1 MDPISTFILTKIADA
16 IIGKLVGDGTQEMIS
31 KLQGD
36 PTKKAL
42 KKALGEALTRYVTSQ
57 PDRKVIAQPL
67 LRSKSLLAEQ
77 DIASELAQ
85 VVKFV
90 REPNTI
96 LIGKRWRDEL
106 DDPPPW
112 RDFTHEAQLLV
123 DYFRDELKATPTF
136 APVFEVARLDAIAAH
151 AEIAAESLASVEKLL
166 GSLLSLMDSQF
177 GTLAQTIAGA
187 SFGIREHIRD
197 FSLYI
202 AEKTGSFVGRDFLF
216 QEIQAFIDANTR
228 GYFLL
233 YGDPGIGKSAI
244 SAQLVKE
251 HGYIHHF
258 NIRAEGINKAGDFLR
273 TICAQLIALYSL
285 EYTSLPPEITQ
296 NSGFLNRLLDAVS
309 VKLGQSEKCVI
320 VVDALDE
327 AEDLAPQ
334 SGANVLF
341 LPRILPQGIF
351 IIATSRREPREK
363 ISLRIDIPEQV
374 RRDLKQDEPGNS
386 KDIAEY
392 IKVQVTNPGIQAYIL
407 RQQIDDELFVG
418 HIVDKAQGNFIYLRY
433 VLPEIERG
441 HYQDLTL
448 GEIPV
453 GLQSYYESH
462 WQRIKRENGLDW
474 FDYRLPVVL
483 ALTVMKKPVS
493 ISLIMHY
500 SNVHDKRRVK
510 EVLHDFEQF
519 LYKIEIEY
527 DRQLTTCYRWYHAS
541 FFDFVGSKEDVAEEV
556 VDLRQ
561 AAEKVTNTM
570 WTDLMGDTPSSKP
583 TQEEQS
589 R

>member
-1 MDPISTFILTKIADA
+1 MDPISTFILTKIAET
-16 IIGKLVGDGTQEMIS
+16 IIGILVGDSTQEMIS

-42 KKALGEALTRYVTSQ
+42 KKALGEALTLYVTSQ
-57 PDRKVIAQPL
+57 PERKIIAQPL
-67 LRSKSLLAEQ
+67 LRRKSLLAEQ
-77 DIASELAQ
+77 DIANELAQ

-112 RDFTHEAQLLV
+112 RDFTSEAKVLV

-177 GTLAQTIAGA
+177 GTLAQIIAGA
-187 SFGIREHIRD
+187 SIDIREHIRD
-197 FSLYI
+197 FSSYI
-202 AEKTGSFVGRDFLF
+202 AEKTGSFVGRQFLF
-216 QEIQAFIDANTR
+216 QEIQAFIDTSPR

-244 SAQLVKE
+244 SAKLVKD
-251 HGYIHHF
+251 HGYIHYF

-273 TICAQLIALYSL
+273 NICAQLIAVYSL
-285 EYTSLPPEITQ
+285 DYPSLPPEATQ
-296 NSGFLNRLLDAVS
+296 DSGFLNRLLNAVS
-309 VKLGQSEKCVI
+309 EKMGQRGKCVI

-327 AEDLAPQ
+327 AEDISPQ

-341 LPRILPQGIF
+341 LPRVLPQGIF
-351 IIATSRREPREK
+351 IIATSRREPKEEIR
-363 ISLRIDIPEQV
+363 LRIDIPEQME
-374 RRDLKQDEPGNS
+374 RNLRQDEPGNS
-386 KDIAEY
+386 ADITEY
-392 IKVQVTNPGIQAYIL
+392 IQGQVSNPGIQAYIH

-418 HIVDKAQGNFIYLRY
+418 HMVDKAQGNFIYLRY

-441 HYQDLTL
+441 HYQDLAL
-448 GEIPV
+448 DQIPV
-453 GLQSYYESH
+453 GLQNYYESH
-462 WQRIKRENGLDW
+462 WKRIKRENGLDW

-493 ISLIMHY
+493 ITLIMEY
-500 SNVHDKRRVK
+500 SDVNDKRRVK
-510 EVLHDFEQF
+510 EVLHNFDQF
-519 LYKIEIEY
+519 LYKVEIVY
-527 DRQLTTCYRWYHAS
+527 DGQLTTCYRWYHAS
-541 FFDFVGSKEDVAEEV
+541 FFDFIGSKEEVAEEL
-556 VDLRQ
+556 VDLRK
-561 AAEKVTNTM
+561 ATEKVANKM
-570 WTDLMGDTPSSKP
+570 WTDLMSDTPISNP
-583 TQEEQS
+583 FQE
-589 R
+589 

>member
-1 MDPISTFILTKIADA
+1 MDPISVFILTKIADT
-16 IIGKLVGDGTQEMIS
+16 IIGTLVGDSTQEMIS

-42 KKALGEALTRYVTSQ
+42 KKALGEALTLYITSQ
-57 PDRKVIAQPL
+57 PERKIIAQPL
-67 LRSKSLLAEQ
+67 LRRKSLLAEQ
-77 DIASELAQ
+77 DIANELAQ

-112 RDFTHEAQLLV
+112 RDFTLESKLLV

-136 APVFEVARLDAIAAH
+136 APVFEVAKLDAIAAH

-187 SFGIREHIRD
+187 SIGIREQIRD
-197 FSLYI
+197 FSPYI
-202 AEKTGSFVGRDFLF
+202 AEKTDSFVGRYFLF
-216 QEIQAFIDANTR
+216 QEIQEFIDTNSR

-244 SAQLVKE
+244 SAKLVKD

-273 TICAQLIALYSL
+273 NICAQLIAVYSL
-285 EYTSLPPEITQ
+285 EYTSLPPETTQ
-296 NSGFLNRLLDAVS
+296 DSGILNRLLNAVS
-309 VKLGQSEKCVI
+309 EKMGKNGKCVI

-327 AEDLAPQ
+327 AENLSPQ

-341 LPRILPQGIF
+341 LPRVLPQGIF
-351 IIATSRREPREK
+351 IIATLRREPKEK
-363 ISLRIDIPEQV
+363 IQ
-374 RRDLKQDEPGNS
+374 
-386 KDIAEY
+386 
-392 IKVQVTNPGIQAYIL
+392 
-407 RQQIDDELFVG
+407 
-418 HIVDKAQGNFIYLRY
+418 
-433 VLPEIERG
+433 
-441 HYQDLTL
+441 
-448 GEIPV
+448 
-453 GLQSYYESH
+453 GLQNYYESH

-474 FDYRLPVVL
+474 FNYRLPVVL

-493 ISLIMHY
+493 MTLIMEY
-500 SNVHDKRRVK
+500 SDVNDKRKVK
-510 EVLHDFEQF
+510 EVLHDFDQF
-519 LYKIEIEY
+519 LYKVEIEY
-527 DRQLTTCYRWYHAS
+527 DGQLTTCYRWYHAS
-541 FFDFVGSKEDVAEEV
+541 FFDFIGSKEEVAEEV
-556 VDLRQ
+556 VDLRK
-561 AAEKVTNTM
+561 AAERVTNKM
-570 WTDLMGDTPSSKP
+570 WTDLMLDAPSSKP
-583 TQEEQS
+583 IRE
-589 R
+589 